1 MRTARDAS
9 FGDASKPKSSQLQQL
24 RSQKHAGHFHKGCA
38 PRLKALGARI
48 STQKLHCGSF
58 AKCLSAK
65 SLQNPLGLLD
75 IRRALS
81 EGLPNYQLRAD
92 AYRTSPETGLA
103 ARESKQILG
112 LGRRSRNDLAPKDSM
127 HSYSVTEK
135 GWRTKKC
142 SQMAASNI
150 FQLVGHCHIRAVRS
164 RGNFL
169 QEFADPRQC
178 QV

>member
-1 MRTARDAS
+1 MRIARDAS

-48 STQKLHCGSF
+48 SAQKPHCGSF

-112 LGRRSRNDLAPKDSM
+112 LGRRISQRPGSKRQHAQLQCHGEGVENEEMFANGGEQHLSARRTLSHPRSPKS
-127 HSYSVTEK
+127 
-135 GWRTKKC
+135 W
-142 SQMAASNI
+142 Q
-150 FQLVGHCHIRAVRS
+150 
-164 RGNFL
+164 FL

-178 QV
+178 EV